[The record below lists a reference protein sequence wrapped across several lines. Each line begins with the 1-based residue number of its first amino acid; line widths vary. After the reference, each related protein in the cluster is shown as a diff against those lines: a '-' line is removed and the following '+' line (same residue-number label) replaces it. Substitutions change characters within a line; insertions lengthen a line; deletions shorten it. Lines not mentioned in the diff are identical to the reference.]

1 MMSTLKRELQTQQD
15 DLFMSHQQENAVDG
29 GNASTIMFHYLL
41 APNTIT
47 MTATSTYPSTTIP
60 AKFDANSGVTG
71 TADVVFPGILNGKSA
86 RRDFRNKGRG
96 F

>member
-1 MMSTLKRELQTQQD
+1 
-15 DLFMSHQQENAVDG
+15 MSHQQENAVDG

-41 APNTIT
+41 APNTT
-47 MTATSTYPSTTIP
+47 EMTASSTYPSTTIP
-60 AKFDANSGVTG
+60 AKFDANGVDSAGATIVG